1 VEFRN
6 IVGNTEAKDYL
17 IKNIEQN
24 NILHSY
30 LFLGTE
36 GIGKFLI
43 AQEFARK
50 ILCFKKQENN
60 CDCKS
65 CLCYNSN
72 NHPDLT
78 ILNEEN
84 NSLKIEQIR
93 NITGKVNE
101 KPIMSE
107 KKIYIINNCENM
119 TKEAQNCLLKTLE
132 EPPDFIVIILISA
145 NENMILNTIKSRC
158 MSIKFRNISDEEL
171 REYAEKEIGYNDL
184 SSNLLKLF
192 NGSIGKAIKLK
203 ENKERYQ
210 QIEELISNFKK
221 KDLIDIMFDSK
232 IIYDKE
238 NIYEILDYIIVCL
251 YSKKDLEYINCI
263 DKVNKCI
270 RRLESNSNFDMS
282 VDNMILEMWEEINYE
297 NSNRS

>member
-1 VEFRN
+1 MEFRN